1 MGTGAV
7 PVPAVAG
14 GAGCRQPRG
23 AQSPFELLTE
33 ELLIPGR
40 PSEPGM
46 ATAEEKGTLDTQGNS
61 GSECPPGQG
70 QLPTGGWPQSE
81 P

>member
-1 MGTGAV
+1 MRGVGRVGTGTV

-33 ELLIPGR
+33 ELLIPRR
-40 PSEPGM
+40 PSEPVV
-46 ATAEEKGTLDTQGNS
+46 ATAEENGALDTREG
-61 GSECPPGQG
+61 
-70 QLPTGGWPQSE
+70 
-81 P
+81 